1 MSNIIKTKSNKIT
14 IRITDK
20 SKNIIDK
27 KIKAYEKKNPS
38 LKTNTSRI
46 IEDCI
51 LLAENC

>member
-1 MSNIIKTKSNKIT
+1 MSNVIKTKSNKIT

-27 KIKAYEKKNPS
+27 KIKAYEKKNPT
-38 LKTNTSRI
+38 LKTNQSRI

-51 LLAENC
+51 LLAEYC